1 MLGPDYPRICFAEAE
16 DAVGGRPPASSPQGL
31 PKLASGSLR
40 DVNEKCL
47 NPTQAGAAALRNGSL
62 SGRVCLRPFAAAVP
76 RRTARAVSPFAR
88 RTVFTAS
95 QMRGSFRGKT
105 AASGR
110 REGRLSATQELAVS
124 IATSEP
130 SFAPYPLVGAGGSA
144 CCGRLRP
151 ASIGALTGGQVI
163 LGPPGT
169 GKTLVVAEICR
180 RAVATGA
187 AVLVAAP
194 SKAAADVVT
203 LRLIEMGFTTQQA
216 SAWNRRASAGLCW
229 HRAAACRAARAAEPA
244 PGR

>member
-1 MLGPDYPRICFAEAE
+1 MCPHCGDEVLLGPDYPRICFAEAE
-16 DAVGGRPPASSPQGL
+16 DAVGGRPPAPSPQGL

-47 NPTQAGAAALRNGSL
+47 NATQAPLPFLRNAIL
-62 SGRVCLRPFAAAVP
+62 SGRVCLRPFATAVP
-76 RRTARAVSPFAR
+76 RRTTRAVSPFAR

-144 CCGRLRP
+144 CCGITAGVDRRTHWWTGDPRP
-151 ASIGALTGGQVI
+151 SWHRQDARRCGDLPQGRRHRRRCAGS
-163 LGPPGT
+163 
-169 GKTLVVAEICR
+169 
-180 RAVATGA
+180 RAVEG
-187 AVLVAAP
+187 
-194 SKAAADVVT
+194 
-203 LRLIEMGFTTQQA
+203 
-216 SAWNRRASAGLCW
+216 
-229 HRAAACRAARAAEPA
+229 
-244 PGR
+244 GR